1 MLTGGGTLGP
11 ATPLLAVADALRQK
25 DSEVRLI
32 WVGTPNGPER
42 ALVEEAGIPFVS
54 LHVPKFQRYVTWK
67 WLLIPFEL
75 LWSIFR
81 AKIILLKYRPSWVV
95 SAGGFNSVPLAW
107 LARFFGA
114 KVLIH
119 QLDYVAGLA
128 NRVMAP
134 VAHVVTA
141 TWPIAKEQFPKKNVQ
156 VIGSPSY
163 VKHLLSSSTER
174 ALKRFD
180 LDTGK
185 PTVLV
190 IGGGS
195 GSLIINSAMERL
207 ADKLVQDVNILHA
220 TGRGKLIFND
230 RSSPDGYYVTELFV
244 DDFGDA
250 FNLADVIVTRAG
262 LGTLTELVYG
272 KKVSILIPIQNSH
285 QEKNADAALEAGAC
299 IVVEESQLG
308 GNILL
313 EKIREALDPRTRH
326 MLEENIG
333 NLFPTKGVA
342 EKIAEILI

>member
-11 ATPLLAVADALRQK
+11 ATPLLAVADALRKK
-25 DSEVRLI
+25 DPEVRLI

-42 ALVEEAGIPFVS
+42 VLVEEAGIPFVS
-54 LHVPKFQRYVTWK
+54 LHVPKFQRYVTWR
-67 WLLIPFEL
+67 WILIPFEL
-75 LWSIFR
+75 IWSLFH

-95 SAGGFNSVPLAW
+95 SAGGFSSVPLAW

-141 TWPIAKEQFPKKNVQ
+141 TWPIAREQFPHKKVE

-163 VKHLLSSSTER
+163 IKHLESHSMEH

-195 GSLIINSAMERL
+195 GSSVINAAMERL
-207 ADKLVQDVNILHA
+207 ADKLVQDVNVLHA
-220 TGRGKLIFND
+220 TGRGKSIFKN
-230 RSSPDGYYVTELFV
+230 RSAPDGYYVTGLFV
-244 DDFGDA
+244 EDFGDA
-250 FNLADVIVTRAG
+250 FHLADVIVTRAG

-272 KKVSILIPIQNSH
+272 KKASILIPIKNSH

-299 IVVEESQLG
+299 IVVKESQLEG
-308 GNILL
+308 TVLL

-326 MLEENIG
+326 TLEKNIG

-342 EKIAEILI
+342 EKIAEMLF